1 MEERYRILK
10 KLAEGGSGTT
20 YLVWDKRLECNWVMK
35 RLLLEKEG
43 QKEAVRREMSALLQI
58 RREGIP
64 VLADVCYE
72 TDAVC
77 LIMEYM
83 TGVSLEERIRE
94 RGPMEEPE
102 AVFCAL
108 QTAELV
114 GFLHQ
119 LPTGLVHGD
128 LKPLNLMFHQGKIGL
143 LDFGGAFSL
152 QDKGQSTGC
161 CFTPGYGAPEL
172 KEDGR
177 PTVQSDVY
185 AFGAV
190 LFFMVTG
197 EGPESDRGIYPVRE
211 QRPGL
216 SSGLEALILNCTRTE
231 PEARYGSMEE
241 VIRELTVLQLQS
253 QQIHTVKVK
262 NSRKK
267 KGIFRKQK
275 ITTEGRQFRS
285 IRSVLRTEGSFRD
298 VGRDPCY
305 RGILLLVAGILSG
318 ISWMPED
325 VQAARKETGRV
336 QDGENPEALG
346 EILPVSIRCRNG
358 ERKLV
363 DFDAVYYTDENP
375 MFELPLHSFE
385 AGREYEVTISQKER
399 ESGQERVRQ
408 FVICACEDG
417 AGEPVVFSGH

>member
-20 YLVWDKRLECNWVMK
+20 YLVWDKRLERCWAMK
-35 RLLLEKEG
+35 RLLLGKEG
-43 QKEAVRREMSALLQI
+43 QKEAVQREMAALLQI

-72 TDAVC
+72 KDAVC

-94 RGPMEEPE
+94 RGPMEEKE

-108 QTAELV
+108 QIAELV

-119 LPTGLVHGD
+119 LPTGLAHGD
-128 LKPLNLMFHQGKIGL
+128 LKPLNLMVHQGKIAL
-143 LDFGGAFSL
+143 LDFGGAFVL
-152 QDKGQSTGC
+152 QDDRQSPGC

-197 EGPESDRGIYPVRE
+197 ERPESDRGIYPVRE
-211 QRPGL
+211 QRSRL
-216 SSGLEALILNCTRTE
+216 SQALERLILNCTQAE

-241 VIRELTVLQLQS
+241 LGKELKALQKQQEDAVI
-253 QQIHTVKVK
+253 IK
-262 NSRKK
+262 NGRGFGK
-267 KGIFRKQK
+267 KGKGFFRKSK
-275 ITTEGRQFRS
+275 ITQTEGQRFGS
-285 IRSVLRTEGSFRD
+285 IRSVLLTEGTYREVRRD
-298 VGRDPCY
+298 LCY
-305 RGILLLVAGILSG
+305 RVVLLLLAGIFSG
-318 ISWMPED
+318 ISGMPSD
-325 VQAARKETGRV
+325 VQAAQRETGRV
-336 QDGENPEALG
+336 QTREAG
-346 EILPVSIRCRNG
+346 EILPVSIRCQNG

-375 MFELPLHSFE
+375 MFELPLHYFE
-385 AGREYEVTISQKER
+385 AGREYEVTISQRER
-399 ESGQERVRQ
+399 ESGRQ
-408 FVICACEDG
+408 RIRRFVICACGDET
-417 AGEPVVFSGH
+417 GEPVVFSKH